1 MKNFEF
7 RQEVKCTCG
16 CNRIVGIVLGK
27 MKAPGMW
34 AVAMDEGVAFVNEEK
49 IAAVENEVKEP
60 ATAVVKIPKE
70 IADILDLKAYSSFPN
85 AMWEVLDKHAH
96 KLFKTPWLFEK
107 GNLIKLARAI
117 ENGYEVEGPVIK
129 KGDYIVF
136 ETPKVKWIAK
146 CNGLEAGS
154 LHFECAIE
162 FKLGKYD
169 HDDGGS
175 VPMDMFAVRVAT
187 KEEVKEWRRA
197 AAFIKNNRK
206 LNQFKPYDMATDK
219 NGLLVRVEKE
229 PGANGE
235 VIVFYGNEED
245 EYLAV
250 SRPAAELTPRFLA
263 EDRVD
268 LEG

>member
-27 MKAPGMW
+27 MKVPGMW
-34 AVAMDEGVAFVNEEK
+34 AVAMDEGVVFVNEEK
-49 IAAVENEVKEP
+49 IAAVESEVKEP

-70 IADILDLKAYSSFPN
+70 IADILDLKEYSSVPN

-96 KLFKTPWLFEK
+96 KLFKTSWLFEK

-117 ENGYEVEGPVIK
+117 EDGYEVEEPEIK
-129 KGDYIVF
+129 TGNYVVF
-136 ETPKVKWIAK
+136 ETNQTKWIAK
-146 CNGLEAGS
+146 CCGFKEKKLQ
-154 LHFECAIE
+154 FEYAIE

-169 HDDGGS
+169 YDSGGE
-175 VPMDMFAVRVAT
+175 VPVDMFDIRIAT
-187 KEEVKEWRRA
+187 EEEVKEFLRA

-206 LNQFKPYDMATDK
+206 FNQFKPYDMATDMH
-219 NGLLVRVEKE
+219 GSLVRVEKE
-229 PGANGE
+229 PDTNGD

-245 EYLAV
+245 GYLAA
-250 SRPAAELTPRFLA
+250 SRPAAELTLRYLA